1 MIKAVAQHVMMVIIF
16 QEQLACL
23 VTHLVSLAVEV
34 QPVVRTVYL
43 DISSMVLT
51 VLHVQEIVKIAPVV
65 VCAQVAEKD
74 LWSQLITLVEDVQDH
89 VQVAK
94 LATSQHVLH
103 VLNISNCPQDP
114 ASHVQADA
122 RDVVEEYVQNVI
134 EVSMYQSQVLP
145 AYPIASFLARIAKTI
160 SRQPAQ
166 HAIKDLY

>member
-1 MIKAVAQHVMMVIIF
+1 MIKAVAQHVMMAIIF

-51 VLHVQEIVKIAPVV
+51 VQHVQEIVKIAPVV

-74 LWSQLITLVEDVQDH
+74 LWSQLTALVEDVQDH

-94 LATSQHVLH
+94 LATLQHALH
-103 VLNISNCPQDP
+103 VLNILNCPQDP
-114 ASHVQADA
+114 ASPVLANV
-122 RDVVEEYVQNVI
+122 RDVVEESVLNAI
-134 EVSMYQSQVLP
+134 EVSMYQLQVLHV
-145 AYPIASFLARIAKTI
+145 YPTASFLAKNVSTI
-160 SRQPAQ
+160 SQQPAQ
-166 HAIKDLY
+166 SAIKDLC